1 MSLTIMRKLVLI
13 GLLLRSQ
20 LKKFQIDPP
29 SKFAALRK
37 TPMQK
42 EKVGK
47 MPAKQKKRDSKFI
60 LRFYYKSQKFLANI
74 RTKTKICWLVWYN
87 GIVLSQNQVL

>member
-13 GLLLRSQ
+13 ALLLRSQ

-74 RTKTKICWLVWYN
+74 RTKTKICWLVWY
-87 GIVLSQNQVL
+87 I